1 MPNVSVTPE
10 EERGLREA
18 FANFDEHAAVT
29 TTNLTDAAG
38 TQDLF
43 CDNWP
48 TVKQALKFIAGLP
61 FVPQA
66 VKDAIGKVI
75 AGGDLAASVLCG
87 R

>member
-1 MPNVSVTPE
+1 MTDTSLTPE

-18 FANFDEHAAVT
+18 FANFDEHAVAT
-29 TTNLTDAAG
+29 ANLTDAAG
-38 TQDLF
+38 TKDLF

-66 VKDAIGKVI
+66 VRDAIAKVI
-75 AGGDLAASVLCG
+75 AGGDLAAGVLCG